1 MLHVAEGAAEEG
13 YLVVATDDG
22 HLLVEVAAGDDI
34 CRACKAL
41 KGMHSLAYD
50 KDAHHHHQED
60 THCHHYDEPH
70 LEAVVASEDFAL
82 GTYDG
87 DAPSHALERGVEN
100 IGVLAACD
108 VFSRYGIHATLGA
121 RHEFANSAYLGE
133 VALKGFG
140 EDGLASYYR

>member
-22 HLLVEVAAGDDI
+22 NLLVEVASCDDI

-41 KGMHSLAYD
+41 KGMHSFAND
-50 KDAHHHHQED
+50 KDAHHHHKED
-60 THCHHYDEPH
+60 THRHHDDEQP
-70 LEAVVASEDFAL
+70 LEMVVASEDVAF
-82 GTYDG
+82 GTYNT
-87 DAPSHALERGVEN
+87 DAPSHTLEWGVEDV
-100 IGVLAACD
+100 GVLAARN
-108 VFSRYGIHATLGA
+108 VLSRHGIHATLA
-121 RHEFANSAYLGE
+121 TRHEFANSAYLGE